1 MSINFTKLDR
11 FIYTV
16 SLKSNIETDMDVMT
30 SSFSTREK
38 AERFAKKLR
47 DKLKFLNLDGFQV
60 SIDSG
65 YLDDDTT
72 YIDWI
77 EEMYKEANDEE

>member
-1 MSINFTKLDR
+1 MSINFTKLDH

-38 AERFAKKLR
+38 AERFAEKLR
-47 DKLKFLNLDGFQV
+47 DKLKSLNLDGFQV

-77 EEMYKEANDEE
+77 EEMYEEVNEEE

>member
-16 SLKSNIETDMDVMT
+16 SLKSSIETDMDVMT

-38 AERFAKKLR
+38 AERFAEKLR
-47 DKLKFLNLDGFQV
+47 DKLKLLNLDDFQV

-72 YIDWI
+72 YMIG
-77 EEMYKEANDEE
+77 

>member
-38 AERFAKKLR
+38 AERFAEKLR
-47 DKLKFLNLDGFQV
+47 DKLKSLNLDGFQV

>member
-11 FIYTV
+11 VIYTV

-30 SSFSTREK
+30 NSFSTREK

-47 DKLKFLNLDGFQV
+47 DKLKSLNLDDFQV

-72 YIDWI
+72 YMIG
-77 EEMYKEANDEE
+77 

>member
-1 MSINFTKLDR
+1 MSINFMKLDR

-38 AERFAKKLR
+38 AERFAEKLR
-47 DKLKFLNLDGFQV
+47 DKLKSLNLDGFQV
-60 SIDSG
+60 SIDGG

>member
-1 MSINFTKLDR
+1 MSINFMKLDH

-16 SLKSNIETDMDVMT
+16 SLKSNIEIDMDVMT

-38 AERFAKKLR
+38 AERFAEKLR
-47 DKLKFLNLDGFQV
+47 DKLKSLNLDCFQV

-77 EEMYKEANDEE
+77 EEMYEEANDEE